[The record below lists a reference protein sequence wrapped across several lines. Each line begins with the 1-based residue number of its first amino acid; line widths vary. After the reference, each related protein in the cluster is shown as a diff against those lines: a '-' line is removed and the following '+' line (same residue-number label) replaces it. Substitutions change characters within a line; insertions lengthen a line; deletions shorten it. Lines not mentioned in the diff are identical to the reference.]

1 MESVRKLVQSLQ
13 IFPGVGKKTAEKY
26 ALTLLEK
33 KTTQG
38 IQLGQELIS
47 TLSNITY
54 CKQCHFFCDN
64 DPLCDFCNDPHR
76 NHNQI
81 LVVHHAFDV
90 MHIEKL
96 HSYHGL
102 YHILG
107 GQLSPIERIGPDQ
120 LTIQNLFERIQKNA
134 IEEVILGTNA
144 NIEGEATAHYIAQHI
159 KKNHKNITI
168 TRLASGVPLGSEL
181 EYIDTHTLSYALSQR
196 KAYDSSE

>member
-13 IFPGVGKKTAEKY
+13 IFPGVGRKTAEKY

-33 KTTQG
+33 KTSSG
-38 IQLGQELIS
+38 IQLGHELVE
-47 TLSNITY
+47 TLSNIKY
-54 CKQCHFFCDN
+54 CGQCHFFCDN
-64 DPLCDFCNDPHR
+64 DSLCDICNNAQRD
-76 NHNQI
+76 HNQL

-90 MHIEKL
+90 LHIEKL

-107 GQLSPIERIGPDQ
+107 GHLSPIERIGPDQ
-120 LTIQNLFERIQKNA
+120 LTIESLFQRISESDIQ
-134 IEEVILGTNA
+134 EVILGTNA

-159 KKNHKNITI
+159 QKSHKNVTI

-196 KAYDSSE
+196 KAYESSE